1 MGTLATIVGVA
12 LLMYAVMHSV
22 LNRHSAQQSVSFLIG
37 SQFIKF
43 QQLTN
48 ATRALMRASADVNLP
63 PNAVDRLV
71 EDVGQKIAD
80 IRDIRARLNEL
91 RSQLGE
97 DVEHNDLDIQL
108 RNFLERA
115 EVLVKIDTAS
125 RRQRYSYWGAID
137 FAAASGSSMMRGFE
151 EEIKKSLTKSEESI
165 VAAERISAM
174 LTGSLVLAL
183 VVVGVFVLN
192 PLIGRLR
199 VTYEKKKIYEEKL
212 SDLAHTD
219 GLTKLPNRMSFLKA
233 LDALVFSDARDQSD
247 HSEISFGLLLIDL
260 DNFKAVNDIFGH
272 PAGNELLLEAARR
285 IQLVVKE
292 VTMSARLSG
301 DEFAVLTSNKT
312 TASELET
319 MAEAIRYELSK
330 PYRIEGHDFYASA
343 SIGGAVYPD
352 HATNSADMIRCA
364 DLALYASKRKR
375 NSLTIFNE
383 AMMAE
388 RMAENRMRA
397 ALSMAAEN
405 NEYIVYYQPKLD
417 VWNIRKPMF
426 EALVRW
432 RHPDLGILA
441 PGRFLHLLDT
451 AASITEMTEAV
462 INQVARDILTWRNA
476 GQSSV
481 AVAINMPEAVLVSE
495 VCYDMLEH
503 AVKRH
508 GIDWMNFSIEITE
521 DVFVNKYKEQILSNV
536 IRLRELGVSIA
547 LDDFGTGF
555 ASLANIRYFQ
565 FDEIK
570 IDRSFVAD
578 IGVDVKSEQII
589 RALIGLAESLGK
601 HCVAEG
607 VETQGQVQFLREAG
621 CNVFQGYFFSR
632 PQPFDAVKGFF
643 QNFPSAGDDS
653 SSRATGSALSV
664 GGGGKVVVGV

>member
-1 MGTLATIVGVA
+1 MGTLATLVGVA

-22 LNRHSAQQSVSFLIG
+22 LNRHSAQQSASFLIG

-43 QQLTN
+43 QQLTT
-48 ATRALMRASADVNLP
+48 ATRALMRASADATLP
-63 PNAVDRLV
+63 PNVVDSLV

-80 IRDIRARLNEL
+80 IRGISAQLNEL
-91 RSQLGE
+91 RQQLGE
-97 DVEHNDLDIQL
+97 DAEHNDLDIQL
-108 RNFLERA
+108 TNFLNRA

-125 RRQRYSYWGAID
+125 RRQRYSYWGPID
-137 FAAASGSSMMRGFE
+137 FAAASGSSVMRGFQ
-151 EEIKKSLTKSEESI
+151 EEIKQSLAKSEGSI
-165 VAAERISAM
+165 VAAERISAL

-183 VVVGVFVLN
+183 VVVGIFVLN
-192 PLIGRLR
+192 PLIDRLR
-199 VTYEKKKIYEEKL
+199 ATHEKKKVYEKKL

-233 LDALVFSDARDQSD
+233 LDALVLSDSHEHSD
-247 HSEISFGLLLIDL
+247 HSRASFGLLLIDL

-272 PAGNELLLEAARR
+272 PAGNELLLETARR
-285 IQLVVKE
+285 IQNVAQD

-301 DEFAVLTSNKT
+301 DEFAVLTSKNT
-312 TASELET
+312 TPFELEA
-319 MAEAIRYELSK
+319 MAEAIRQEISK
-330 PYRIEGHDFYASA
+330 PYSIEGHAFYASA
-343 SIGGAVYPD
+343 SIGGSVYPD
-352 HATNSADMIRCA
+352 HASTSADMIRCA

-383 AMMAE
+383 LMMAARLE
-388 RMAENRMRA
+388 ENRMRA
-397 ALSMAAEN
+397 ALAKAAEN
-405 NEYIVYYQPKLD
+405 NEYVVYYQPKLD

-432 RHPDLGILA
+432 RHPDLGILP

-462 INQVARDILTWRNA
+462 INQVAGDVSKWRNA

-495 VCYDMLEH
+495 VCYDMLER

-508 GIDWMNFSIEITE
+508 GIDWTNFSIEITE
-521 DVFVNKYKEQILSNV
+521 DVFVNKYKEQILQNV

-555 ASLANIRYFQ
+555 ASLANIRFFQ

-632 PQPFDAVKGFF
+632 PQPFDEVKGFF
-643 QNFPSAGDDS
+643 RIFPAVEEGTLLETADVPPL
-653 SSRATGSALSV
+653 AFGL
-664 GGGGKVVVGV
+664 

>member
-1 MGTLATIVGVA
+1 
-12 LLMYAVMHSV
+12 
-22 LNRHSAQQSVSFLIG
+22 
-37 SQFIKF
+37 
-43 QQLTN
+43 
-48 ATRALMRASADVNLP
+48 
-63 PNAVDRLV
+63 
-71 EDVGQKIAD
+71 
-80 IRDIRARLNEL
+80 
-91 RSQLGE
+91 
-97 DVEHNDLDIQL
+97 
-108 RNFLERA
+108 
-115 EVLVKIDTAS
+115 
-125 RRQRYSYWGAID
+125 
-137 FAAASGSSMMRGFE
+137 
-151 EEIKKSLTKSEESI
+151 
-165 VAAERISAM
+165 
-174 LTGSLVLAL
+174 
-183 VVVGVFVLN
+183 
-192 PLIGRLR
+192 
-199 VTYEKKKIYEEKL
+199 
-212 SDLAHTD
+212 
-219 GLTKLPNRMSFLKA
+219 
-233 LDALVFSDARDQSD
+233 
-247 HSEISFGLLLIDL
+247 
-260 DNFKAVNDIFGH
+260 
-272 PAGNELLLEAARR
+272 
-285 IQLVVKE
+285 
-292 VTMSARLSG
+292 
-301 DEFAVLTSNKT
+301 
-312 TASELET
+312 
-319 MAEAIRYELSK
+319 
-330 PYRIEGHDFYASA
+330 
-343 SIGGAVYPD
+343 
-352 HATNSADMIRCA
+352 
-364 DLALYASKRKR
+364 
-375 NSLTIFNE
+375 
-383 AMMAE
+383 
-388 RMAENRMRA
+388 
-397 ALSMAAEN
+397 
-405 NEYIVYYQPKLD
+405 
-417 VWNIRKPMF
+417 
-426 EALVRW
+426 
-432 RHPDLGILA
+432 
-441 PGRFLHLLDT
+441 

-495 VCYDMLEH
+495 VCYDMLER